1 MARKHQPT
9 ICARAV
15 KLTLGGALLSS
26 VLAVPSIANAS
37 FLSQAYKE
45 ATTNDKVT
53 VSMVN
58 YYKSAHRWDTDVK
71 YFDENGKF
79 KQDKYGHHTQAEW
92 TQSLGL
98 FYNSGKI
105 KLGDNPIK
113 MNLNLGYSHVFAL
126 DHQYPGGMHNWHGG
140 QKLLESAN
148 CVWTG
153 GAPLKGQ
160 YKCYDSDGFGKVP
173 MANAKFY
180 WKGGNLTVGDGFF
193 NAGMITT
200 AAADDAALSSYRG
213 VMVKHRWKNFR
224 FDGAFVTGF
233 MDGLGDKMGD
243 LTTNSNYYNPYPD
256 TYDYLYTGR
265 IDYRDGRDWGYVF
278 SYGEAQDYLRRFHT
292 NVWINHMI
300 TPETKLHLKAQYY
313 ANKAAGDLW
322 QKDVER
328 EVAGF
333 DDHAY
338 LIAYHGKLERDA
350 WGLWYGYHTVDA
362 PRARDGKGGFSYGFG
377 GAKGYLSLASSPG
390 YSSFRSDGG
399 QAHVVGIS
407 YDFRHIGLPSLKL
420 AYRYHWER
428 KPVRHHTTYEVAM
441 GRGEEHV
448 IDVFYRPRSGSMKG
462 FEVLFRSSFFR
473 PDRLY
478 AGSGADRSADRGDI
492 NAIKAIVSYSF
503 KL

>member
-26 VLAVPSIANAS
+26 VLAVPSIASAS
-37 FLSQAYKE
+37 SLSQAYKE
-45 ATTNDKVT
+45 ATTNDKIT
-53 VSMVN
+53 VSLVN

-79 KQDKYGHHTQAEW
+79 QQSKEGHHTQAEW
-92 TQSLGL
+92 TQSVGM

-105 KLGDNPIK
+105 SLGDSPIK
-113 MNLNLGYSHVFAL
+113 MNLNLGYSHVFEL
-126 DHQYPGGMHNWHGG
+126 DSQYPGGMHNWHGG
-140 QKLLESAN
+140 QKLLESKD

-153 GAPLKGQ
+153 GEKFKGQ
-160 YKCYDSDGFGKVP
+160 YKCYDVEGFGKVP

-193 NAGMITT
+193 NTGMITT
-200 AAADDAALSSYRG
+200 AAEGDATLSSYRG
-213 VMVKHRWKNFR
+213 VMLHHKWNNYL
-224 FDGAFVTGF
+224 FDAAFVTGF
-233 MDGLGDKMGD
+233 MDGLDDKMGD
-243 LTTNSNYYNPYPD
+243 LTTNSNYYDPYPN

-265 IDYRDGRDWGYVF
+265 VDYRAGRDWGYVF

-292 NVWINHMI
+292 NVWMNHMI

-313 ANKAAGDLW
+313 YNKAAGDLW
-322 QKDVER
+322 HEDVER
-328 EVAGF
+328 GVAAF

-362 PRARDGKGGFSYGFG
+362 PRSDGRGSFSYGFG
-377 GAKGYLSLASSPG
+377 GAKGYLSLVTSPG

-407 YDFRHIGLPSLKL
+407 YDLRHFGIPDLKL
-420 AYRYHWER
+420 SYRFHWER
-428 KPVRHHTTYEVAM
+428 KAEQHFDNNDQLAM

-462 FEVLFRSSFFR
+462 FEFLLRSSMYR
-473 PDRLY
+473 PDRTY
-478 AGSGADRSADRGDI
+478 ARLVSERSADRGDI
-492 NAIKAIVSYSF
+492 DAIKAIVSYSF